1 MQKVFLWMVNQ
12 LTKEIETKID
22 EIIQEIENSDI
33 YIRYLTLQKQ
43 IESNSELMELINRVK
58 VMQKDVIHKKKKQ
71 AELDKLM
78 DELNNNPLY
87 REYSNSIYEINNTYG
102 IIETTINN
110 YFNKLMNQLSNS
122 FFIVIYSSH
131 VIMNMVIYYEK

>member
-1 MQKVFLWMVNQ
+1 

-43 IESNSELMELINRVK
+43 IESNSELMELINKVK

-78 DELNNNPLY
+78 DELNSNPLY
-87 REYSNSIYEINNTYG
+87 REYNNTLYEINNTYG
-102 IIETTINN
+102 IIESSLNN
-110 YFNKLMNQLSNS
+110 YFDKIIN
-122 FFIVIYSSH
+122 
-131 VIMNMVIYYEK
+131 